1 MKDRYNSFRHDN
13 QILNTVESTENPK
26 ILEDERIS
34 HSKINMPAIKQ
45 ENKQFLNSNT
55 SVKAIHRG
63 SSAKYKHEVA
73 YSDSLAPL
81 KEMSEPQKTIS
92 NAGGVM
98 NEVSSRKLK
107 SGKKKMQEA
116 EILYTNAQKEQ
127 KSIYQQFHNAV
138 R

>member
-1 MKDRYNSFRHDN
+1 MKDRYNGFRHEN
-13 QILNTVESTENPK
+13 QILNTVESTENP
-26 ILEDERIS
+26 
-34 HSKINMPAIKQ
+34 A
-45 ENKQFLNSNT
+45 
-55 SVKAIHRG
+55 VKAIHRG

-81 KEMSEPQKTIS
+81 KEISEPQKTI
-92 NAGGVM
+92 NNTRKVA
-98 NEVSSRKLK
+98 NEISSRKLK
-107 SGKKKMQEA
+107 SGKNKMQGA